1 MELAVENRY
10 FTKRVRTLNW
20 NFGYD
25 QWSNLVSQ
33 SMMYDMEAGIRTYHP
48 ENISGNWALATQI
61 YYASTLDKR
70 NRWNYHLTT
79 NFNYRHSEDYASLVQ
94 DASSEKVGTDH
105 LLTRQKFNVNF
116 SRNYYSLSG
125 ELNGEWIHAISDRFT
140 DHNVFNINYRV
151 SGGMPLPWKLQL
163 STSLLLNTR
172 YGYDDDRFNT
182 SQLIWSACL
191 KRVFLNGRLGA
202 EVEAFDLLNQ
212 MSSRSYSLN
221 AQMQTE
227 SYRNVLRRYV
237 MFNISFRLNKEPK
250 K

>member
-1 MELAVENRY
+1 
-10 FTKRVRTLNW
+10 
-20 NFGYD
+20 
-25 QWSNLVSQ
+25 
-33 SMMYDMEAGIRTYHP
+33 
-48 ENISGNWALATQI
+48 
-61 YYASTLDKR
+61 
-70 NRWNYHLTT
+70 
-79 NFNYRHSEDYASLVQ
+79 
-94 DASSEKVGTDH
+94 
-105 LLTRQKFNVNF
+105 
-116 SRNYYSLSG
+116 
-125 ELNGEWIHAISDRFT
+125 
-140 DHNVFNINYRV
+140 
-151 SGGMPLPWKLQL
+151 MPLLWKLQL

-182 SQLIWSACL
+182 SQLIWSARL